1 MNTSIHNDPRTYDAY
16 EVVHT
21 NFDETEKR
29 WIIDGGENVEVA
41 FNRDILRWVEVRE
54 DV

>member
-1 MNTSIHNDPRTYDAY
+1 MNTSVYNNPRTYDPY

-21 NFDETEKR
+21 NFDQSGKQ
-29 WIIDGGENVEVA
+29 WINDGGENVEVT